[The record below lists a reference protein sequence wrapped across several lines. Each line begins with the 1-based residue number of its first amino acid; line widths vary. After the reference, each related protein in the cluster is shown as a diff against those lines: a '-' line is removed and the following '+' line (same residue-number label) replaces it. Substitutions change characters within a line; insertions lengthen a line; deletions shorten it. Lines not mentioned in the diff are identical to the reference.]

1 MIKKI
6 SLLIVTIIVSYSLHA
21 DMGLGVGI
29 KASTMGLGGD
39 VSLGLNK
46 SMDIRLGFD
55 MMGFN
60 YDFTFK
66 ESEINY
72 DANAGIKTGSIT
84 ALFDYYLT
92 SSIFVAGGI
101 GYNMFNANI
110 KGSAQDGYTYGDISI
125 PSEKIGS
132 FSFEIYP
139 SMKISPYLGIGFGRA
154 LGYEKSFS
162 FAFEIGTYYMGSPHV
177 LIESSGMLAP
187 TSNPEMG
194 QDKVIENQ
202 ISQYSLYPV
211 LKLSLSY
218 RLFKF

>member
-6 SLLIVTIIVSYSLHA
+6 SLLIIPIIISLSLHA
-21 DMGLGVGI
+21 EKGLGVGV
-29 KASTMGLGGD
+29 KVSTIGIGGD
-39 VSLGLNK
+39 VCLGLNK
-46 SMDIRLGFD
+46 NMDIRLGFD

-66 ESEINY
+66 ESGIKY

-92 SSIFVAGGI
+92 KSIFVAGGI

-110 KGSAQDGYTYGDISI
+110 KGQAIGGLPYGDITI
-125 PSEKIGS
+125 SEDKIGS
-132 FSFEIYP
+132 FNFDIWP
-139 SMKISPYLGIGFGRA
+139 GTKISPYLGIGFGRA
-154 LGYEKSFS
+154 LGKEKSLA
-162 FAFEIGTYYMGSPHV
+162 FAFEIGTYYQGSPDISIQSTG
-177 LIESSGMLAP
+177 LLAP
-187 TSNPEMG
+187 TSDPELG
-194 QDKVIENQ
+194 QESYLESQ
-202 ISQYSLYPV
+202 ISQYYLYPV